1 MVTSPRASKTAV
13 VVVRGIEVELPLR
26 VLLVDDVAAFRAVA
40 KAYLQEIAGVTLIG
54 EASCGEE
61 ALVQLERLRPDLVLM
76 DVHMKRGNGL
86 DTARRIKSRAPR
98 PLVVLFSLQSDD
110 AMRRAAYASGADDFF
125 SKSDFL
131 QGAAAALA
139 RIVGEPVVSTG

>member
-1 MVTSPRASKTAV
+1 MAQARLLV

-40 KAYLQEIAGVTLIG
+40 KAYLQEIADVTLIG
-54 EASCGEE
+54 EASCGED

-76 DVHMKRGNGL
+76 DVHMKGGNGL
-86 DTARRIKSRAPR
+86 DTARRIKARAPQ

-131 QGAAAALA
+131 QGVAAALA
-139 RIVGEPVVSTG
+139 RITGEPDAPAD

>member
-1 MVTSPRASKTAV
+1 M
-13 VVVRGIEVELPLR
+13 ELPLR

-40 KAYLQEIAGVTLIG
+40 KAYLKDIADVTLIG

-61 ALVQLERLRPDLVLM
+61 ALAQLERLQPDLVLM

-86 DTARRIKSRAPR
+86 DTARRIKARAAH

-110 AMRRAAYASGADDFF
+110 AMRRAALASGADDFF

-131 QGAAAALA
+131 QGVAAALE
-139 RIVGEPVVSTG
+139 RITGEPVDPAS

>member
-1 MVTSPRASKTAV
+1 
-13 VVVRGIEVELPLR
+13 

-54 EASCGEE
+54 EASCGED
-61 ALVQLERLRPDLVLM
+61 ALAELERLRPDLVLM

-86 DTARRIKSRAPR
+86 DTARRIKARAPR

-131 QGAAAALA
+131 SGVAAALA
-139 RIVGEPVVSTG
+139 RIIGEPMVSTG

>member
-1 MVTSPRASKTAV
+1 MLTI
-13 VVVRGIEVELPLR
+13 VVVRGIAIELPLR

-40 KAYLQEIAGVTLIG
+40 RAYLQEIADVSLIG

-61 ALVQLERLRPDLVLM
+61 ALVQLERLQPDLVLM

-86 DTARRIKSRAPR
+86 DTARRIKAKTTR

-110 AMRRAAYASGADDFF
+110 AMRRAAIASGADDFF

-131 QGAAAALA
+131 HGVAAALE
-139 RIVGEPVVSTG
+139 RIMRDPAS

>member
-1 MVTSPRASKTAV
+1 MLAN
-13 VVVRGIEVELPLR
+13 VVVRGVELELPLR

-40 KAYLQEIAGVTLIG
+40 RAYLQEIGDVTLIG
-54 EASCGEE
+54 EASCGDE
-61 ALVQLERLRPDLVLM
+61 ALIQLDRLQPDLVLM

-86 DTARRIKSRAPR
+86 DTARRIKAKAKH

-110 AMRRAAYASGADDFF
+110 AMRRAAIASGADDFF

-131 QGAAAALA
+131 HGVACALE
-139 RIVGEPVVSTG
+139 RIMGEPAS